1 MTSKSYNDNYFGGLV
16 LLDSLLYSLSILF
29 SRGYCMIFEKINGL
43 LLNQRASVAWNTLS
57 DISCSVCLHAQMC
70 LCLHMK
76 QHILESFPSF
86 KK

>member
-43 LLNQRASVAWNTLS
+43 LLNQRASVA
-57 DISCSVCLHAQMC
+57 
-70 LCLHMK
+70 
-76 QHILESFPSF
+76 
-86 KK
+86 